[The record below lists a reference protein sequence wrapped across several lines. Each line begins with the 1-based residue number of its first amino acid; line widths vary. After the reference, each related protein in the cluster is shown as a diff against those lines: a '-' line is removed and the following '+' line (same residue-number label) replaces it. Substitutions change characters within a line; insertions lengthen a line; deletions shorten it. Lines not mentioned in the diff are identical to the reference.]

1 MRTPKKSKF
10 VRPKP
15 VRDKLQA
22 IRPRFLAFIVDW
34 ATWGFVAY
42 AVMFFLQE
50 YWWIYIDFYNP
61 LKMPA
66 WGWPVTILGTMEMAL
81 ITHSFFRTPG
91 MAAFRVTLVGEN
103 LQSPTPKQRLLRFL
117 KMNALLLAQP
127 FILLLSNRPAERL
140 LHDSPVTGIVL
151 PDIVLKDIAPVRK
164 PRPWVL
170 TYRGI
175 IIILLLGVMVWMGWI
190 ISTMEPRMMVD
201 RWPYAARIWGELF
214 DVRFDYLIEPVNSK
228 GLLFSIAYHMVE
240 TIFLALF
247 ATAIGTLLAF
257 PLSFLAA
264 RNIMG
269 FSTWGWGIYLVMRF
283 VFNAIRSIESLL
295 IAVIFAVWVG
305 FGNPFAGSLA
315 LLIHTVAAL
324 GKLFS
329 EQVESVDP
337 GPLEAIAASGA
348 RRWQVVVYG
357 VIPQVIPSYLAFTL
371 YRWDI
376 NIRMA
381 TIIALV
387 GGGGIGTL
395 LFYWKNEVGRPGEN
409 AWGQVGAVVIAIIA
423 MVWLMDYISGR
434 IREKIG

>member
-1 MRTPKKSKF
+1 VRMPKKSKF
-10 VRPKP
+10 AKP
-15 VRDKLQA
+15 HPIRDRLQA
-22 IRPRFLAFIVDW
+22 IRPRFMAFMLDW

-42 AVMFFLQE
+42 AVMFLLQR
-50 YWWIYIDFYNP
+50 YWWRYINFYEP
-61 LKMPA
+61 LKLPV
-66 WGWPVTILGTMEMAL
+66 WGWPAVILGTLEMAL
-81 ITHSFFRTPG
+81 LTHALFHTPG
-91 MAAFRVTLVGEN
+91 MAAFHVRLVGKD
-103 LQSPTPKQRLLRFL
+103 LQDLPLAQRFLRFL
-117 KMNALLLAQP
+117 KMNATLLAQP
-127 FILLLSNRPAERL
+127 AVFFMRNRRPERL
-140 LHDSPVTGIVL
+140 LHDSPSTGMVVPTTL
-151 PDIVLKDIAPVRK
+151 LKDVVPAKK
-164 PRPWVL
+164 PRPWFF
-170 TYRGI
+170 TYRG
-175 IIILLLGVMVWMGWI
+175 LFLLGLLGVTFWLGWL
-190 ISTMEPRMMVD
+190 ISTMAPHMLVD
-201 RWPYAARIWGELF
+201 RWPYAARIWGELV
-214 DVRFDYLIEPVNSK
+214 DVQFEYLLVDVNTK
-228 GLLFSIAYHMVE
+228 GQLFSIVYHMIE
-240 TIFLALF
+240 TIFIALF
-247 ATAIGTLLAF
+247 ATALGTLLAF

-269 FSTWGWGIYLVMRF
+269 FSPLGWGIYLTMRF
-283 VFNAIRSIESLL
+283 LFNAIRSIESLL
-295 IAVIFAVWVG
+295 IAVVFAVWVG

-337 GPLEAIAASGA
+337 GPLEAMAASGA
-348 RRWQVVVYG
+348 RRWQVVIYG

-409 AWGQVGAVVIAIIA
+409 AWGQVGAVVIAIIVI
-423 MVWLMDYISGR
+423 VWLMDYISGR

>member
-10 VRPKP
+10 VRPHP
-15 VRDKLQA
+15 VRDQLQA
-22 IRPRFLAFIVDW
+22 IRPRFLAFMLDW

-50 YWWIYIDFYNP
+50 YWWRYIDFYNP
-61 LKMPA
+61 LKLPP
-66 WGWPVTILGTMEMAL
+66 WGWPLAIFGTLEMAL
-81 ITHSFFRTPG
+81 ITRSFFHTPG
-91 MAAFRVTLVGEN
+91 MAAFGVVLVGEN
-103 LQSPTPKQRLLRFL
+103 LEVPSLGQRLMRFL
-117 KMNALLLAQP
+117 RMNAMLVAQP
-127 FILLLSNRPAERL
+127 IVFLLRNRPPERL
-140 LHDSPVTGIVL
+140 LHDSPTTGIVV
-151 PDIVLKDIAPVRK
+151 PGAVLKDIAPARK
-164 PRPWVL
+164 PRPWLL

-175 IIILLLGVMVWMGWI
+175 FIIGLLGVTVWIAWLT
-190 ISTMEPRMMVD
+190 STMAPRMLVE
-201 RWPYAARIWGELF
+201 RWPYAARIWGELV
-214 DVRFDYLIEPVNSK
+214 DVRFEYLLEPVNPR
-228 GLLFSIAYHMVE
+228 GLLFSIAYHMIE

-247 ATAIGTLLAF
+247 ATALGTLIAF

-269 FSTWGWGIYLVMRF
+269 FSTWGWGIYLAMRF

-295 IAVIFAVWVG
+295 IAVIFAIWVG

-348 RRWQVVVYG
+348 RRWQIVIFG
-357 VIPQVIPSYLAFTL
+357 VIPQIIPSYLAFTL

-409 AWGQVGAVVIAIIA
+409 AWGQVGAVVIAIIVV
-423 MVWLMDYISGR
+423 VWLMDYISGR

>member
-1 MRTPKKSKF
+1 MPKKSKF
-10 VRPKP
+10 VKPRPF
-15 VRDKLQA
+15 RDKVEA
-22 IRPRFLAFIVDW
+22 IRPRFFAFMLDW
-34 ATWGFVAY
+34 MIWGYVSY
-42 AVMFFLQE
+42 TVMYLLQR
-50 YWWIYIDFYNP
+50 YWWRYIDFYHP
-61 LKMPA
+61 LKLPA
-66 WGWPVTILGTMEMAL
+66 WGWPVVIIATLEMAFL
-81 ITHSFFRTPG
+81 THAFTLSPG
-91 MAAFRVTLVGEN
+91 MAAFRVKLVGEDLRN
-103 LQSPTPKQRLLRFL
+103 PAFIVRVRRFL
-117 KMNALLLAQP
+117 RMNLVLIAQP
-127 FILLLSNRPAERL
+127 LVFFLPNRRPERL
-140 LHDSPVTGIVL
+140 LHDSPTTGLMVPVAI
-151 PDIVLKDIAPVRK
+151 LKDVVATDK
-164 PRPWVL
+164 PRPWIM
-170 TYRGI
+170 TYRGLFLTGLL
-175 IIILLLGVMVWMGWI
+175 ILTFWIGWLI
-190 ISTMEPRMMVD
+190 AKMAPAKLISG
-201 RWPYAARIWGELF
+201 WPYASRIWGELVDLRF
-214 DVRFDYLIEPVNSK
+214 NHLFVDVNTR
-228 GLLFSIAYHMVE
+228 GLLFSISYYMIE
-240 TIFLALF
+240 TIFMALF
-247 ATAIGTLLAF
+247 ATVMGTFIAF

-269 FSTWGWGIYLVMRF
+269 FSPLGWGIYLFMRF

-337 GPLEAIAASGA
+337 GPLEAIAATGA
-348 RRWQVVVYG
+348 RRWQVVIFG

-395 LFYWKNEVGRPGEN
+395 LFYWKNEVGRFAD
-409 AWGQVGAVVIAIIA
+409 AWGQVGGVVVAIIVI
-423 MVWLMDYISGR
+423 VWLMDYISGR

>member
-1 MRTPKKSKF
+1 M
-10 VRPKP
+10 
-15 VRDKLQA
+15 
-22 IRPRFLAFIVDW
+22 FL
-34 ATWGFVAY
+34 
-42 AVMFFLQE
+42 LQE

-61 LKMPA
+61 LKLPA
-66 WGWPVTILGTMEMAL
+66 WGWPVTILGTMEMV
-81 ITHSFFRTPG
+81 IVTHAFFHTPG
-91 MAAFRVTLVGEN
+91 MAAFGVVLVGEN
-103 LQSPTPKQRLLRFL
+103 LQNPSLKQRLNRIVR
-117 KMNALLLAQP
+117 MNAALLIQP
-127 FILLLSNRPAERL
+127 VVFFLRNRGPERL
-140 LHDSPVTGIVL
+140 LHDSPATGIVI
-151 PDIVLKDIAPVRK
+151 PKAVLSDIAPIKK
-164 PRPWVL
+164 PRPWIL

-175 IIILLLGVMVWMGWI
+175 FIIALLGVVFWLGWI
-190 ISTMEPRMMVD
+190 ISTMSPRMMVD

-214 DVRFDYLIEPVNSK
+214 DVRFDYLIKPVNPK
-228 GLLFSIAYHMVE
+228 GLLFSIVYHMIE

-247 ATAIGTLLAF
+247 ATALGTLMAF

-348 RRWQVVVYG
+348 RRWQVVTYG
-357 VIPQVIPSYLAFTL
+357 VIPQIIPSYLAFTL

-376 NIRMA
+376 NVRMA

-423 MVWLMDYISGR
+423 VVWLMDYVSGR